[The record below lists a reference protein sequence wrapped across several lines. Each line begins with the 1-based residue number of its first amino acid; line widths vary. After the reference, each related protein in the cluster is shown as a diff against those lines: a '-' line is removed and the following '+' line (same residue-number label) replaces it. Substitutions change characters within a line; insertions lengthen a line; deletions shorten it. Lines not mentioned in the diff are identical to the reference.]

1 MPHSTTTNAPR
12 FLNARE
18 AARYVGIS
26 TSTFYDWLARGYL
39 PHHKMGRVI
48 RISSSD
54 LEEFIRRMR
63 LNELSSPQMLAAQE
77 ATGLSLPR
85 AQA

>member
-1 MPHSTTTNAPR
+1 MSHNDTATAPR

-18 AARYVGIS
+18 AARCVGIS

-48 RISSSD
+48 RISADD
-54 LEEFIRRMR
+54 LEAYIRRTRM
-63 LNELSSPQMLAAQE
+63 NELAGPKELEAQRRVNI
-77 ATGLSLPR
+77 LPD
-85 AQA
+85 